1 MLNRAAKVNKELTG
15 YCSYYFTYT
24 ELHILDHYI
33 EDVVQRIF
41 LIIAVFSLCLIIAIC
56 VPLAMYSEESDETD
70 ESMVVVKLEPN
81 KTDESMLVVK
91 LARQMLIKIKTSYV
105 YYVFAFFTMA
115 PFLDIGI
122 LGLNV
127 WLLVQCKLTWYI
139 ACFVFAFIALLTID
153 VICITVMTCIRW
165 DQLKTNMSD
174 NRCFVILYGLGSISV
189 VIAVQFLTFHGIFIL
204 LAFTSSPL
212 PTTAFTLI
220 YISAFFSLLGAV
232 SIWIKVLHKCAKNYL
247 LQAAA
252 VTLSSVC
259 VLSFDALFFVT
270 LMRAQIH
277 YNPFGVVAFFGAILP
292 TAVLAVLTFLGNK
305 MSSMVSEKRRDG
317 YTEIS

>member
-1 MLNRAAKVNKELTG
+1 MLNREAKVNKELTG

-33 EDVVQRIF
+33 EDVVQRTF

-56 VPLAMYSEESDETD
+56 VPLAMYSEVLFPLESEGPEPNKTD
-70 ESMVVVKLEPN
+70 ESMVVVKL
-81 KTDESMLVVK
+81 
-91 LARQMLIKIKTSYV
+91 ARQVLIKIKTSCV
-105 YYVFAFFTMA
+105 YYVFAFFTTA

-127 WLLVQCKLTWYI
+127 WLLVRYKVTWYI
-139 ACFVFAFIALLTID
+139 ACIVVAFIALLAID
-153 VICITVMTCIRW
+153 VIGITVMTYIRW
-165 DQLKTNMSD
+165 DQLKSNMSD
-174 NRCFVILYGLGSISV
+174 NRCFVILYGLGGISI
-189 VIAVQFLTFHGIFIL
+189 VIAVQFLAFHIVIIL

-212 PTTAFTLI
+212 PTIAFTLI
-220 YISAFFSLLGAV
+220 YISAFFSLLRTV

-252 VTLSSVC
+252 VTLSFVC

-277 YNPFGVVAFFGAILP
+277 HNPFGVVALFGAFVP
-292 TAVLAVLTFLGNK
+292 AAVLAVLTFLGNK
-305 MSSMVSEKRRDG
+305 MISMVSEKTQDG
-317 YTEIS
+317 YEKLP

>member
-1 MLNRAAKVNKELTG
+1 
-15 YCSYYFTYT
+15 
-24 ELHILDHYI
+24 
-33 EDVVQRIF
+33 
-41 LIIAVFSLCLIIAIC
+41 
-56 VPLAMYSEESDETD
+56 
-70 ESMVVVKLEPN
+70 
-81 KTDESMLVVK
+81 MLVVK
-91 LARQMLIKIKTSYV
+91 LARQMLIKIKTSYM

-139 ACFVFAFIALLTID
+139 ACFVVAFIALLAID

-165 DQLKTNMSD
+165 DQHKTNMSD
-174 NRCFVILYGLGSISV
+174 NRCFVILYGLGGISV

-212 PTTAFTLI
+212 LTASFTFI
-220 YISAFFSLLGAV
+220 YISVLFSLLGAV
-232 SIWIKVLHKCAKNYL
+232 SIWIKVCKCAKNYL

-317 YTEIS
+317 YTEISE

>member
-56 VPLAMYSEESDETD
+56 VPLAMYSEVLFPLESE
-70 ESMVVVKLEPN
+70 ESEPN
-81 KTDESMLVVK
+81 ETDESMLVVK

-105 YYVFAFFTMA
+105 YYVFAFFTIA

-139 ACFVFAFIALLTID
+139 AFFVAAFIVLLAID
-153 VICITVMTCIRW
+153 VTCITVMTCIRW
-165 DQLKTNMSD
+165 DRLKTNMSD
-174 NRCFVILYGLGSISV
+174 NRCFVILYGLGGISV
-189 VIAVQFLTFHGIFIL
+189 VIAVQFLTFHIVIIL

-277 YNPFGVVAFFGAILP
+277 HNPFGVVAFFGALVP
-292 TAVLAVLTFLGNK
+292 AAVLAFLTFLGNK
-305 MSSMVSEKRRDG
+305 MISMVSEKTRDG
-317 YTEIS
+317 YTEISE

>member
-56 VPLAMYSEESDETD
+56 VPLAMYSEESD
-70 ESMVVVKLEPN
+70 PN

-91 LARQMLIKIKTSYV
+91 LARQMLIKIKTSYM

-139 ACFVFAFIALLTID
+139 ACFVVAFIALLAID

-174 NRCFVILYGLGSISV
+174 NRCFVILYGLGGISV
-189 VIAVQFLTFHGIFIL
+189 VIAVQFLTFHIVIIL

-277 YNPFGVVAFFGAILP
+277 HNPFGVVAFFGALVP
-292 TAVLAVLTFLGNK
+292 AAVLAFLTFLGNK
-305 MSSMVSEKRRDG
+305 MISMVSEKTRDG
-317 YTEIS
+317 YTEISE

>member
-1 MLNRAAKVNKELTG
+1 MNKELTG

-56 VPLAMYSEESDETD
+56 VPLAMYSEVLFPLENKKPKPNKTD
-70 ESMVVVKLEPN
+70 ESMVVVKL
-81 KTDESMLVVK
+81 
-91 LARQMLIKIKTSYV
+91 ARQVLIKIKTSCV
-105 YYVFAFFTMA
+105 YYVFAFFTIA

-127 WLLVQCKLTWYI
+127 WLLVQYKVTWYI
-139 ACFVFAFIALLTID
+139 ACIVVAFIALFAID
-153 VICITVMTCIRW
+153 VIGITVMTYIRW
-165 DQLKTNMSD
+165 DQLKSNMSD
-174 NRCFVILYGLGSISV
+174 NRCFVILYGLGGISA
-189 VIAVQFLTFHGIFIL
+189 VIAVQFLAFHIVIIL

-212 PTTAFTLI
+212 PTIAFTLI
-220 YISAFFSLLGAV
+220 YISALFSLLRTV

-252 VTLSSVC
+252 VTLSFVC
-259 VLSFDALFFVT
+259 VLSFDVLFFVT

-277 YNPFGVVAFFGAILP
+277 HNPFGVVALFGAFVP
-292 TAVLAVLTFLGNK
+292 AAVLAVLTFLGNK
-305 MSSMVSEKRRDG
+305 MISMVSEKTQDG
-317 YTEIS
+317 YEKLP

>member
-1 MLNRAAKVNKELTG
+1 
-15 YCSYYFTYT
+15 
-24 ELHILDHYI
+24 
-33 EDVVQRIF
+33 
-41 LIIAVFSLCLIIAIC
+41 
-56 VPLAMYSEESDETD
+56 
-70 ESMVVVKLEPN
+70 
-81 KTDESMLVVK
+81 MLVVK
-91 LARQMLIKIKTSYV
+91 LARQMLIKIKTSYM

-139 ACFVFAFIALLTID
+139 ACFVVAFIALLAID

-165 DQLKTNMSD
+165 DQHKTNMSD
-174 NRCFVILYGLGSISV
+174 NRCFVILYGLGGISV
-189 VIAVQFLTFHGIFIL
+189 VIAVQFLTFHIVIIL